1 MPASARIALYPGTFD
16 PVHYGHVD
24 VARRAAQ
31 MFDTVV
37 VAVVRDRPAKPLLF
51 STAERVELFR
61 QAVRDLDNVR
71 VEAYEGLTVAYAR
84 TQGAAFI
91 VRGLRGTSDFEYEY
105 QMTTM
110 NRHLAPEVDT
120 VFLMTALKHLYLSSS
135 LIKEVASQGGSL
147 AGLVPDHVAT
157 AMRAKFNQTADL

>member
-1 MPASARIALYPGTFD
+1 MPAGERLAVYPGTFD
-16 PVHYGHVD
+16 PVHFGHVD

-31 MFDTVV
+31 IFEQVR

-51 STAERVELFR
+51 TTEQRVEFFR
-61 QAVRDLDNVR
+61 QALADVPNAR
-71 VEAYEGLTVAYAR
+71 VEPYEGLTVQFAR
-84 TQGAAFI
+84 TLGATFI

-110 NRHLAPEVDT
+110 NRHLAPGVDT
-120 VFLMTALKHLYLSSS
+120 VFMMTSLRHLYLSSS

-147 AGLVPDHVAT
+147 DGLVPDHVA
-157 AMRAKFNQTADL
+157 AALRAKFGPPVG